1 MVSSFDAI
9 VKNSLWKSNSTKQQT
24 KNITEQP
31 ISKKKN
37 KGRNSRSEQHGIEG
51 GGGVLVMHET
61 DPQGGGCGG
70 YSGEMHGN
78 LFLDQGD
85 GCFFLN
91 GS

>member
-1 MVSSFDAI
+1 M
-9 VKNSLWKSNSTKQQT
+9 KTSLWKKNST
-24 KNITEQP
+24 NNQP
-31 ISKKKN
+31 KIVPNNRYQKKKN
-37 KGRNSRSEQHGIEG
+37 KGRNSRSDHGIEG

-85 GCFFLN
+85 GFF
-91 GS
+91 